1 MTGKKQ
7 PNHLG
12 EPVRRRR
19 ARRDQGLREGERP
32 LGRNLALIGMLGW
45 LVVAPTLLGLFIG
58 RWIDRHEDTGIFW
71 TAALLVVGVAVGC
84 RQAWKRIK
92 EE

>member
-1 MTGKKQ
+1 VTGNKP

-19 ARRDQGLREGERP
+19 ARRDQGRREGERP

-45 LVVAPTLLGLFIG
+45 LVVTPTLLGLLAG
-58 RWIDRHEDTGIFW
+58 RWIDRHENTGIFW
-71 TAALLVVGVAVGC
+71 TAALLVVGVVIGC
-84 RQAWKRIK
+84 RMAWQRIK

>member
-1 MTGKKQ
+1 MTGEKQ

-12 EPVRRRR
+12 EPARRRR

-45 LVVAPTLLGLFIG
+45 LVVVPTLLGLFVG

-84 RQAWKRIK
+84 WQAWKRIK

>member
-1 MTGKKQ
+1 MGKKQ

-19 ARRDQGLREGERP
+19 VIRDQGLCEGERP

-45 LVVAPTLLGLFIG
+45 LVVTPTLLGLFIG

>member
-1 MTGKKQ
+1 MGKKQ

-19 ARRDQGLREGERP
+19 VIRDQGLREGERP

-45 LVVAPTLLGLFIG
+45 LIVTPTLLGLFIG

>member
-1 MTGKKQ
+1 VTGEKR

-19 ARRDQGLREGERP
+19 ARRDQGLREGEQP

-45 LVVAPTLLGLFIG
+45 LVVVPTLLGLFIG